1 MKILKRLAFS
11 LVKDDIE
18 QVLKIHD
25 QKIMDHYMKIV
36 DDVEEILEDTLNKRN
51 AEFTSIIQEQV
62 EATKA
67 QLKVDFEEAKNDLY
81 RNVQK
86 DIQINTPTAKSVAA
100 EIDTGKIVDLLH
112 LPVAAA
118 VVDVLTDR
126 LTGGVK

>member
-1 MKILKRLAFS
+1 MKFLKRLAFS

-51 AEFTSIIQEQV
+51 AEFTSIIQVQV
-62 EATKA
+62 GATKA
-67 QLKVDFEEAKNDLY
+67 KLKDDFEEAKNDLY

-86 DIQINTPTAKSVAA
+86 DIQKNTPTAKEIAS
-100 EIDTGKIVDLLH
+100 EIDKGKIVDLLH
-112 LPVAAA
+112 LPVATA